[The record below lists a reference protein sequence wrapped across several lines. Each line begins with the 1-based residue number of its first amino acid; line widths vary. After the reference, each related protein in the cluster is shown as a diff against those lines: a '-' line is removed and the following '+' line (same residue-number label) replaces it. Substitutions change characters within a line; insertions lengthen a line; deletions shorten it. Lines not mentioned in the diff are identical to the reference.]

1 MKLRRHKLFIKDFRN
16 LMLADSQF
24 DKLIHFLG
32 FLREGKPLPEEAKD
46 HALLGEW
53 ADFRKFHIDGD
64 MLVLYQASE
73 NEAVLTRI
81 GTHSQL
87 FK

>member
-1 MKLRRHKLFIKDFRN
+1 MKLKRHKLFIKDFRN
-16 LMLADSQF
+16 LTLADSQF
-24 DKLIHFLG
+24 DKLIYFLG
-32 FLREGKPLPEEAKD
+32 LLREGKPLPEESRD

-53 ADFRKFHIDGD
+53 TDFREFHLGGD
-64 MLVLYQASE
+64 MLVIYRATE
-73 NEAVLTRI
+73 GEVVLTRI